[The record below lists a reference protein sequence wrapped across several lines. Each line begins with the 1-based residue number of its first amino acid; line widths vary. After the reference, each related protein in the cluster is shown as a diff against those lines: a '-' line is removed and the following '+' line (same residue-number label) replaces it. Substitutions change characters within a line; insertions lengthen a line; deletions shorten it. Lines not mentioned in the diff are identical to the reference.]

1 MPINCFLCGHV
12 IWPTHTFNMQILL
25 FPSLFY
31 FFLFLQILF
40 VPWSHLLCTS
50 FSLFFSGRAWRPSW
64 RLMLFGDLPW
74 GHWHLRT
81 SPTCKSN
88 KVRAVE
94 ALVWTNRTKP
104 QCSNPWGIPL
114 HPAISGIDWIGC
126 WSFDVWRRLT
136 YSTLSSSLR
145 PLSTSGHSKILLEK
159 SSPQSEE
166 RVYRLMCKVKPIIY
180 PVCVSRIFSNR
191 LNLNYSSLYTW
202 LQMSPTLVMYYTVQC
217 CPISTKH
224 QRLGSVGCKIIVMSD
239 IKQNTTQLQ

>member
-1 MPINCFLCGHV
+1 MSSGQHTHSICKFYCFPLCFISFFFYRFFLSHEVICSVLLFLC
-12 IWPTHTFNMQILL
+12 
-25 FPSLFY
+25 
-31 FFLFLQILF
+31 
-40 VPWSHLLCTS
+40 
-50 FSLFFSGRAWRPSW
+50 FFSGRAWRPSW

-94 ALVWTNRTKP
+94 ALVWINRTKP
-104 QCSNPWGIPL
+104 QCSNPWGTPL

-166 RVYRLMCKVKPIIY
+166 
-180 PVCVSRIFSNR
+180 S
-191 LNLNYSSLYTW
+191 
-202 LQMSPTLVMYYTVQC
+202 VQ
-217 CPISTKH
+217 TD
-224 QRLGSVGCKIIVMSD
+224 V
-239 IKQNTTQLQ
+239 